1 MDLHLSDFNDYLYI
15 DLINEMRK
23 IRSIQKSQNHHYK
36 YVLY

>member
-1 MDLHLSDFNDYLYI
+1 MDLHLSDFKDYLYI

-23 IRSIQKSQNHHYK
+23 IRSIQKSQNHYNK